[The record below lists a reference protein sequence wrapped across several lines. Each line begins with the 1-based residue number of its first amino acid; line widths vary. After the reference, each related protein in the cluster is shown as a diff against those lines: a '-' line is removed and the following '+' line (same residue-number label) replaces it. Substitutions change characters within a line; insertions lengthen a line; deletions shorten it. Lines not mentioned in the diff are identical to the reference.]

1 MVTGQVTQSNQKE
14 AAASIQGFLVRGLP
28 VIREGDDLAARIQ
41 SLFELQDGDIL
52 CIASTV
58 IAKSEGRFR
67 SLGDYNPGARARASA
82 QELGK
87 DPRFA
92 LI

>member
-1 MVTGQVTQSNQKE
+1 M
-14 AAASIQGFLVRGLP
+14 IMD
-28 VIREGDDLAARIQ
+28 GDDLAALIQ
-41 SLFELQDGDIL
+41 SLFELQGGDIL

-67 SLGDYNPGARARASA
+67 RLGDYNPGARARASA